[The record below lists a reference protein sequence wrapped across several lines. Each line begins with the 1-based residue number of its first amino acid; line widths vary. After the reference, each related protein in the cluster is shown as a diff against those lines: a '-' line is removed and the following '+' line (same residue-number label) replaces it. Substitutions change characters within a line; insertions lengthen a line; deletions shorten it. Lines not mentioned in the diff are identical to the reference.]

1 MKILKRLT
9 IFTACFSL
17 VYFIGYMHLWDS
29 ELSYREWF
37 NLSGKVMACLVLPAL
52 LLIMAGYCIFQ
63 VYRVKRIWKT
73 LFSLVAGV
81 CYLFYAGIA
90 LFFIGI
96 TTHPEERLTAHLLV
110 ANETEFL
117 ESSRYVYYRPV
128 GLFFRLP
135 GELTDEVKQEYLEE
149 KYDKEFGV
157 GRRGE
162 GTQVEAFLYDKAYP
176 SLEITV
182 YGSGMELLDD
192 YPMRLMEMYIEQ
204 GIHKLGIDRDYEV
217 SKGDRGSLSWPKIAL
232 TDEAD
237 IGAFSEGA
245 YQLIQYVME
254 ESDFFRENRGLLY
267 FYCGEGEEQI
277 TGYLPVGKLE
287 SRDNLEK
294 EYYLDRKAVAA
305 RVRAEYDDAKSYQR
319 KLQKQQKEWEKAWEE
334 TLRAQ
339 EAEKKAKV
347 QEARVREEAAAKVYD
362 AVLREQGY
370 TYEEKYNAKGNLYID
385 LGSRAAGECPE
396 GEQSPED
403 AYDSGIYRFSLVYDR
418 QSKNGACELF
428 VLYKDH
434 YTDPDSTG
442 KSEMDATVIVD
453 MYVVENATG
462 RVIGSGKRD
471 WGDRGSEEYRKATGE

>member
-17 VYFIGYMHLWDS
+17 IYFIGYMYLWDS

-63 VYRVKRIWKT
+63 VYRVKWIWKT

-81 CYLFYAGIA
+81 CYLFCAGIA

-135 GELTDEVKQEYLEE
+135 GELTDEVKLEYLEE
-149 KYDKEFGV
+149 SYDKEFGV

-162 GTQVEAFLYDKAYP
+162 GTQAEVFLFDKAFP

-192 YPMRLMEMYIEQ
+192 YPMRLMEMYIKQ
-204 GIHKLGIDRDYEV
+204 GIQKLGIDRDYEV
-217 SKGDRGSLSWPKIAL
+217 SEWDRGSLSWPKIAL
-232 TDEAD
+232 AGESD
-237 IGAFSEGA
+237 IEAFSEDV
-245 YQLIQYVME
+245 YRLIQYVME
-254 ESDFFRENRGLLY
+254 ETDFFRENRGLLY

-277 TGYLPVGKLE
+277 SGYLPVGKLE
-287 SRDNLEK
+287 SRDKLEK
-294 EYYLDRKAVAA
+294 EYYLDQKAVAA
-305 RVRAEYDDAKSYQR
+305 RVRAEYEDAKSYQL
-319 KLQKQQKEWEKAWEE
+319 KLAEQQIEWEKAWEE

-339 EAEKKAKV
+339 EVEKEAEVEKV
-347 QEARVREEAAAKVYD
+347 TVREEAAKKVYD
-362 AVLREQGY
+362 AVLRGQGY

-385 LGSRAAGECPE
+385 LGSRAAGERPE

-403 AYDSGIYRFSLVYDR
+403 EYDSGTYRFSLVYDR

-428 VLYKDH
+428 VLYKEH
-434 YTDPDSTG
+434 YTEPDSTG
-442 KSEMDATVIVD
+442 KREMDDTAIVD
-453 MYVVENATG
+453 MFAVENATG
-462 RVIGSGKRD
+462 RVIVAGKQS
-471 WGDRGSEEYRKATGE
+471 WGDSGSEEYREATGE